1 MKKVDPSYTSS
12 NIQTDLGTEVCLFF
26 QLFNPRENVDPTV
39 DEMDCNGSGRAK
51 TELYKIDKMKMV
63 RRASNDGI
71 RATLVDREGV
81 VVKS

>member
-1 MKKVDPSYTSS
+1 
-12 NIQTDLGTEVCLFF
+12 
-26 QLFNPRENVDPTV
+26 
-39 DEMDCNGSGRAK
+39 MDCNGSGRAK

-71 RATLVDREGV
+71 RATLVDREGA